1 MRSAN
6 VGYIELVLLFVAFLW
21 GINPPIMKVGLL
33 YIPPLAYNMLRMLIA
48 LVIVWIA
55 LGLSKEYRSLARE
68 DIKQICLLSI
78 VGFFV
83 FQLFFTV
90 GVQKTTAGNA
100 SLILN
105 LLPVSV
111 AIINKLLK
119 IENISLPVAVGIFV
133 SLVGVVLIVIGS
145 GKAMS
150 IEHNHLTG
158 IFLLLLAQCGYGY
171 YTVFSKKLVQ
181 RYSSY
186 QITAYVIT
194 ITTVLFFSIS
204 LPSMTAIQWSEIPL
218 VGWLSV
224 LYSGVFGVCVGNF
237 LWMWAIGK
245 IGSTKTAL
253 YGNLSPVFAVTTGYL
268 FLDEAFGM
276 LQFSGAVVIFVGLY
290 ITRIKGDFYKYF
302 VKDKEN

>member
-1 MRSAN
+1 MRTAN

-33 YIPPLAYNMLRMLIA
+33 YIPPLAYNMLRMFIA

-78 VGFFV
+78 VGFFI

-100 SLILN
+100 SIILN

-119 IENISLPVAVGIFV
+119 IEDISLPVAIGIFV
-133 SLVGVVLIVIGS
+133 SLGGVVLIVIGS

-150 IEHNHLTG
+150 I
-158 IFLLLLAQCGYGY
+158 
-171 YTVFSKKLVQ
+171 
-181 RYSSY
+181 
-186 QITAYVIT
+186 
-194 ITTVLFFSIS
+194 
-204 LPSMTAIQWSEIPL
+204 
-218 VGWLSV
+218 
-224 LYSGVFGVCVGNF
+224 
-237 LWMWAIGK
+237 
-245 IGSTKTAL
+245 
-253 YGNLSPVFAVTTGYL
+253 
-268 FLDEAFGM
+268 
-276 LQFSGAVVIFVGLY
+276 
-290 ITRIKGDFYKYF
+290 
-302 VKDKEN
+302 